1 MPDLGKAYVQIVPSA
16 EGISGQIREA
26 LGGEADA
33 AGDEAGNKLGSRL
46 VGTIKK
52 VIAAAGIGAALK
64 TAISEGA
71 ALEQSLGGVE
81 TLFKDS
87 ANTVIEN
94 AKNAFKTAGL
104 SANEYMEN
112 VTSFSASLL
121 QGLGGDTAK
130 AAEVAHKAMTDMSD
144 NANKMGTSMEDIMN
158 AYQGFAKDNYTM
170 LDNLK
175 LGYGGTKEE
184 MARLINDTGVL
195 GDTFVST
202 GKKGNFDEVVTFD
215 KIIEAIGIVQDKLGI
230 TGTTALEAET
240 TISGSFN
247 SMKAAAQNFAG
258 YLSLG
263 MDITPAINNLVTT
276 ASTFLFG
283 NLFPA
288 IGHVFTALPGAIGT
302 FVTSAG
308 QVISQHFS
316 LSMITE
322 TATAAADFM
331 NSLGSGLSANIPAL
345 LAQALP
351 MVLQLS
357 ENLRANAGTLV
368 DAGLNMIV
376 QLAQGIANSIPTL
389 VAYIPTIVTNIAGI
403 INDNAP
409 KVLFAAGNIVITLAQ
424 GIISAAPQIVAAIPQ
439 IIQAIIS
446 VFSAYNWVQLGQMIV
461 NGIKSGITM
470 LKSALKSAGENAIN
484 LFKSINWSGAG
495 TAVCN
500 FIHNAISGAAGLIG
514 NALRTVGSN
523 GMNAFRSIN
532 WGSVGSAA
540 INFIKSAISGAGGLV
555 KSALQSVG
563 QAGMNAFKNISWS
576 SIGSHIISGI
586 CRGISGAAS
595 TLYNKLRSL
604 ASDALNAAKAKL
616 GINSPSRVFRDVV
629 GRAIPEGIGVGVE
642 RYSSYAMDAV
652 EKMSGKLTDAAK
664 ISTIHTGIKSAVEAQ
679 AVKLTTALTATN
691 SAAQTKTE
699 SNAKNVYV
707 TYAPVQKFDEPVTLR
722 EREAMNRRDARRIAR
737 LVANA

>member
-16 EGISGQIREA
+16 DGISGQIREV
-26 LGGEADA
+26 LGSEADA

-87 ANTVIEN
+87 ANTVIQN

-215 KIIEAIGIVQDKLGI
+215 KIIEAIGVVQDKLGI

-247 SMKAAAQNFAG
+247 SMKAAAQNFGG
-258 YLSLG
+258 YLALG
-263 MDITPAINNLVTT
+263 MDMTTPFQNLVNS
-276 ASTFLFG
+276 ASTYLG
-283 NLFPA
+283 NLLPA
-288 IGHVFTALPGAIGT
+288 VWNVL
-302 FVTSAG
+302 
-308 QVISQHFS
+308 
-316 LSMITE
+316 
-322 TATAAADFM
+322 
-331 NSLGSGLSANIPAL
+331 SGLPSVIAQGLEMAKTAISNYFSSGQLIDS
-345 LAQALP
+345 LA
-351 MVLQLS
+351 MVKTLS
-357 ENLRANAGTLV
+357 ENIRAGASQLV
-368 DAGLNMIV
+368 DSGLELV
-376 QLAQGIANSIPTL
+376 LQLAQGIANNIPAL
-389 VAYIPTIVTNIAGI
+389 VEYIPTIVTNIAGI

-470 LKSALKSAGENAIN
+470 LSNTLKSAGESAIN
-484 LFKSINWSGAG
+484 MFKSINWSGAG

-555 KSALQSVG
+555 KSALKSVG
-563 QAGMNAFKNISWS
+563 EAGMNAFKGISWG

-629 GRAIPEGIGVGVE
+629 GRAIPEGIGVGIE

-652 EKMSGKLTDAAK
+652 EKMSGKLTDAAN

-679 AVKLTTALTATN
+679 AVKLTTALTTTN